1 MPRNVPAEPP
11 LPLQWP
17 HMPCQ
22 GSPQPRTEWPL
33 GHSRGHSLLPSPLPN
48 TCRTPAGS
56 QRGWPF
62 PGHPRLPRGGT
73 CIRNAHPQAPSGRA
87 WEVTEG
93 EVAAEDSAGLTFW
106 EVPLSSPPPFFLG
119 KGTLL
124 VFLPSL
130 QKTHMCLLQV
140 TRVRH
145 RGVAKGLSSAPQL
158 DVPSVDREAIA
169 GSPQHTCVFRGWS

>member
-1 MPRNVPAEPP
+1 MSLQSPP
-11 LPLQWP
+11 CLCSGPTCCATAAPSPLQNGP
-17 HMPCQ
+17 SVILVATP
-22 GSPQPRTEWPL
+22 SF
-33 GHSRGHSLLPSPLPN
+33 LLPSG
-48 TCRTPAGS
+48 TPAGS

-93 EVAAEDSAGLTFW
+93 EVATEDSAGLTFW